1 VTDSLTER
9 HLVQHLITD
18 TTITY
23 ASFGQA
29 PAVRRARLFSGTA
42 GTRVCVVT
50 ETGADTG
57 TSITNAAELVLDAVR
72 DHPALGKGRY
82 VVVEHYDTTSRGGES
97 FDLISRTV
105 AQSEPVWEPLT
116 RAALDRDWPGLADQL

>member
-1 VTDSLTER
+1 M
-9 HLVQHLITD
+9 QHLITD

-57 TSITNAAELVLDAVR
+57 TSITNAAEAVLDAVR
-72 DHPALGKGRY
+72 DHPDLGRGRAI
-82 VVVEHYDTTSRGGES
+82 VIEHYDKTSFGGEQFALVS
-97 FDLISRTV
+97 STVTQSATWEILERTEV
-105 AQSEPVWEPLT
+105 
-116 RAALDRDWPGLADQL
+116 DRDWPGLADQL